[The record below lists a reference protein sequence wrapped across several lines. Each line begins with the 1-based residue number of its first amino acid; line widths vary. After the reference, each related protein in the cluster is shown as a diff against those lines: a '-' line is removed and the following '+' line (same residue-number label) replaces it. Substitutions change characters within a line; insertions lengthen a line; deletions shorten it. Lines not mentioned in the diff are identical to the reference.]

1 MNNKRYDIYCG
12 IDVGKSAHHAI
23 ALTADGRRI
32 LSRDLP
38 QDEAMLRALFGELA
52 VHGSVLMVVDQPR
65 NIGALPIAVAR
76 DSGLDVAYLPGLR
89 MRRIAAL
96 YPGQAKT
103 DARDAFIIADAART
117 LPDTLLPVTQDDDVV
132 EGLRMLA
139 GFDADLATEENR
151 ISGRIRSVLL
161 SVHPALERA
170 IGKHLYRPVALT
182 LLAEFGGP
190 VGFAA
195 ATPATL
201 RRVAKRSA
209 PRIGDKI
216 AESIIAALA
225 EQTVIVP
232 GAEKSNFV
240 LKTLARQLSE
250 VRRARAELEEQFES
264 ELNKHPAGPI
274 LTSMPGVGVR
284 IAATMLVEIVDVDR
298 FDSAGNLAAYAGVAP
313 RTHRSGTSIRGEHR
327 QRGGNTRLKRALY
340 LSAFASLREPASR
353 EYYDRKRAEGKDH
366 RSALVCLAR
375 RRTNVLFTML
385 KTESAYERRGVRSD
399 RSAAAAA

>member
-1 MNNKRYDIYCG
+1 MSKQRYDIYCG

-23 ALTADGRRI
+23 ALTTDGRRI

-38 QDEAMLRALFGELA
+38 QDEAALRVLFSELA
-52 VHGSVLMVVDQPR
+52 AHGSVLVVVDQPR
-65 NIGALPIAVAR
+65 NIGALSIAVAR
-76 DSGLDVAYLPGLR
+76 ASGIDVAYLPGLR

-117 LPDTLLPVTQDDDVV
+117 LPDTLLSVTQDDDIV

-151 ISGRIRSVLL
+151 ISSRIRSVLL

-170 IGKHLYRPVALT
+170 IGEHLYRPVALT

-190 VGFAA
+190 LGFAA
-195 ATPATL
+195 ATPVTL

-216 AESIIAALA
+216 AESIIAALG
-225 EQTVIVP
+225 EQTVVVP

-264 ELNKHPAGPI
+264 DLDKHPAGPI

-284 IAATMLVEIVDVDR
+284 IAATILVEIGDIDR
-298 FDSAGNLAAYAGVAP
+298 FESAGNLAAYAGVAP

-340 LSAFASLREPASR
+340 LSAFASLREPSSR
-353 EYYDRKRAEGKDH
+353 EYYDRKREEGKNH
-366 RSALVCLAR
+366 RAALICLAR
-375 RRTNVLFTML
+375 RRVNVLYAML
-385 KTESAYERRGVRSD
+385 KTGMTYTPCREPSQKM
-399 RSAAAAA
+399 AA

>member
-1 MNNKRYDIYCG
+1 MKQKRYDIYCG
-12 IDVGKSAHHAI
+12 IDVGKSTHHAV
-23 ALTADGRRI
+23 ALAADGRRI
-32 LSRDLP
+32 LGRNLP
-38 QDEAMLRALFGELA
+38 QDEAQLRELFTELTA
-52 VHGSVLMVVDQPR
+52 QGSVLMVVDQPR
-65 NIGALPIAVAR
+65 NIGALSIAVAR
-76 DSGLDVAYLPGLR
+76 DTDIDVAYLPGLR

-103 DARDAFIIADAART
+103 DAKDAFIIADAART
-117 LPDTLLPVTQDDDVV
+117 LPDTLLPVTQDDDIV

-139 GFDADLATEENR
+139 GFDADLAVEENR

-195 ATPATL
+195 ATAEDL

-209 PRIGDKI
+209 PRNGGTVAAQIL
-216 AESIIAALA
+216 AALG

-250 VRRARAELEEQFES
+250 VRRARAELEEQFEV
-264 ELNKHPAGPI
+264 ELSKHPAGPV

-284 IAATMLVEIVDVDR
+284 IAATVLVEIGDVDR
-298 FDSAGNLAAYAGVAP
+298 FESAGNLAAYAGVAP

-327 QRGGNTRLKRALY
+327 QRGGNARLKRALY

-353 EYYDRKRAEGKDH
+353 IYYDRKRAEGKDH
-366 RSALVCLAR
+366 RSALICLAR
-375 RRTNVLFTML
+375 RRTNVLYVML
-385 KTESAYERRGVRSD
+385 KTGSKYLEG
-399 RSAAAAA
+399 AATTHGGNTIAA

>member
-1 MNNKRYDIYCG
+1 MDKKRYDIYCG
-12 IDVGKSAHHAI
+12 IDVGKTAHHAI
-23 ALTADGRRI
+23 VLTADGRRV

-38 QDEAMLRALFGELA
+38 QDEATLRALFAELA
-52 VHGSVLMVVDQPR
+52 EHGSVLVVVDQPR

-76 DSGLDVAYLPGLR
+76 DCGLDVAYLPGLR

-117 LPDTLLPVTQDDDVV
+117 LPDTLLPVTQDDDIV

-151 ISGRIRSVLL
+151 ISSRIRSVLL
-161 SVHPALERA
+161 SVHPALERV

-195 ATPATL
+195 ATPAAL
-201 RRVAKRSA
+201 RRVAKGSA
-209 PRIGDKI
+209 PRIGDQI

-240 LKTLARQLSE
+240 LKALARQLSE

-284 IAATMLVEIVDVDR
+284 IAATILVEIVDVDR

-340 LSAFASLREPASR
+340 LSAFASLRDQASR

-375 RRTNVLFTML
+375 RRTNVLYAML
-385 KTESAYERRGVRSD
+385 QRGTPYRSENPTAT
-399 RSAAAAA
+399 AA